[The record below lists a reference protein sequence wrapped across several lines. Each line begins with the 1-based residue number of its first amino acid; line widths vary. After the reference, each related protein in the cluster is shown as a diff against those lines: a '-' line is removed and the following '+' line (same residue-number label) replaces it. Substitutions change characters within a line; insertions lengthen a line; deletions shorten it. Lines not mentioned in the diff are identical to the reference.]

1 MALTAKITSKGQVT
15 IPKKVRDV
23 LESNTVEFIISEDSV
38 IVKPVKSVGG
48 ALAKYATK
56 HVPMREV
63 RKKVWKEVAD
73 ERAKK

>member
-1 MALTAKITSKGQVT
+1 MAITTKITSKGQVT

-23 LESNTVEFIISEDSV
+23 LESNTVEFIITDDGV
-38 IVKPVKSVGG
+38 IVKPVKGVGG